1 MSGSTPYKQDVLA
14 ETVIKSRKTRDYL
27 AGLIEEY
34 TGLSETISALEK
46 SKKERL
52 AEIES
57 LVSTLGIDFTSTKV
71 RFPGVGSLSQTVRVT
86 KTIAAHK
93 LLSHGVSQDVIEAST
108 DVKTSIY
115 YQPRAEKIKEEA
127 SDD

>member
-1 MSGSTPYKQDVLA
+1 VSATYKQDVLA

-27 AGLIEEY
+27 AGLIQEY
-34 TGLSETISALEK
+34 TGITETISSLEK
-46 SKKERL
+46 AKKERG

-57 LVSTLGIDFTSTKV
+57 LANTLGINFAETKV

-86 KTIAAHK
+86 KSIAAHK

-108 DVKTSIY
+108 DVRESRY
-115 YQPRAEKIKEEA
+115 FQPRAEKVKDGETGDE
-127 SDD
+127 S

>member
-1 MSGSTPYKQDVLA
+1 VSATYKQDVLA

-27 AGLIEEY
+27 AGLIQEY
-34 TGLSETISALEK
+34 TGITETISSLEK
-46 SKKERL
+46 AKKERG

-57 LVSTLGIDFTSTKV
+57 LASTLGIDFTSTKV
-71 RFPGVGSLSQTVRVT
+71 RFPGVGSLSQTVRIT

-108 DVKTSIY
+108 DVKTSTY
-115 YQPRAEKIKEEA
+115 YQPRPERAEKGEA
-127 SDD
+127 SDE